1 MEDNKKIAHLE
12 MLQNIINRF
21 SSNSFTLKGLCFSL
35 MVGILSFYKGSFIW
49 LIILI
54 IDITFWLLDSF
65 YLARERY
72 YIKIYNKVRLLKE
85 DDIDF
90 FMGGDEINNKYP
102 LKKETLFKSFLSI
115 SMLPYIV
122 IFIASFIVFIIKL
135 YMIYLFCSKYINCK
149 F

>member
-12 MLQNIINRF
+12 MLQNTINRF

-102 LKKETLFKSFLSI
+102 LKKETLFKSFSSI
-115 SMLPYIV
+115 YV
-122 IFIASFIVFIIKL
+122 TL
-135 YMIYLFCSKYINCK
+135 YSYFYC
-149 F
+149 

>member
-85 DDIDF
+85 DDCS
-90 FMGGDEINNKYP
+90 GQ
-102 LKKETLFKSFLSI
+102 
-115 SMLPYIV
+115 V
-122 IFIASFIVFIIKL
+122 KL
-135 YMIYLFCSKYINCK
+135 
-149 F
+149 